1 MGWGRSNPANG
12 RWAHL
17 LIGRPIPGYWKAIYS
32 RTVVLIRMATFEVD
46 YSIGNS
52 EELL

>member
-1 MGWGRSNPANG
+1 MGLGGSSLNNG

-17 LIGRPIPGYWKAIYS
+17 LIGRSIPGYWKAIYS

-46 YSIGNS
+46 YSIRNS
-52 EELL
+52 KELL